1 MKSKLSPQELKRRHQ
16 EKMVKDLVR
25 TSDKWAK
32 EHGINM
38 KDIPPD
44 EPLTK
49 ETRVV
54 KYYKDRRTGLRYKRI
69 LLATIRG
76 DEARAL
82 QERNQDRCLYWSY
95 NTKENTLEIYDEKML
110 TPQD

>member
-1 MKSKLSPQELKRRHQ
+1 MTELTPQQLKERHQ

-32 EHGINM
+32 EHGINL

-44 EPLTK
+44 EPLTREK
-49 ETRVV
+49 PVV
-54 KYYKDRRTGLRYKRI
+54 KYVYNKKSGLRYKRT

-82 QERNQDRCLYWSY
+82 QERNMDHTLYWSY
-95 NTKENTLEIYDEKML
+95 DTKKNTLEIYDEKMT
-110 TPQD
+110 TPLD